1 MVVQL
6 VHEVFDT
13 NIRINDATTITTTTI
28 TDTNTSTHAIIN
40 TSAVALKKIVD
51 EGEEAVRVA
60 LDDLESKRVS
70 EVKAERDKRKKETVD
85 VAQKKLA
92 KAVGDC

>member
-1 MVVQL
+1 
-6 VHEVFDT
+6 
-13 NIRINDATTITTTTI
+13 
-28 TDTNTSTHAIIN
+28 
-40 TSAVALKKIVD
+40 
-51 EGEEAVRVA
+51 VA